1 MSEMETQLGDAP
13 IRSRALAFGAHPG
26 ELQVVVGSLLVM
38 GVEQLEQLEGRRE
51 IPEDHRQSAVEFWS
65 RLRD

>member
-13 IRSRALAFGAHPG
+13 IPVPWRSGRTPMN
-26 ELQVVVGSLLVM
+26 QVVVGVLLVM
-38 GVEQLEQLEGRRE
+38 GVEQLEQLEGPRE

>member
-1 MSEMETQLGDAP
+1 
-13 IRSRALAFGAHPG
+13 
-26 ELQVVVGSLLVM
+26 M
-38 GVEQLEQLEGRRE
+38 GVEQLEQLEGPRE